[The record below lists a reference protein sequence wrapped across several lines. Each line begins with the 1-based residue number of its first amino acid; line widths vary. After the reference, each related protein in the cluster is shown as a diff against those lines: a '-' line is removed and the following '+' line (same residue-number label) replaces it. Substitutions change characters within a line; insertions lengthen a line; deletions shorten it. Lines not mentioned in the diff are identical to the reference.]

1 MRISDW
7 SSDVCSPDRILR
19 LWDFTKAETR
29 FQTEAGRSE
38 IAGREQEVVAYLQDR
53 SDDCENVI
61 IDGRARDPD
70 YGTQYWEVYDRR
82 RRLHRLLDFAGTEL
96 NDLGRPDRIE
106 LARSE
111 EHTSELQS
119 LMRISYAVLSLQKT

>member
-1 MRISDW
+1 M
-7 SSDVCSPDRILR
+7 
-19 LWDFTKAETR
+19 
-29 FQTEAGRSE
+29 
-38 IAGREQEVVAYLQDR
+38 AGREQEVVAYLQDR

-106 LARSE
+106 LARQLL
-111 EHTSELQS
+111 T
-119 LMRISYAVLSLQKT
+119 AVNALHIAEASHLDLGQQDRKSKRLNSSH

>member
-1 MRISDW
+1 M
-7 SSDVCSPDRILR
+7 
-19 LWDFTKAETR
+19 
-29 FQTEAGRSE
+29 
-38 IAGREQEVVAYLQDR
+38 AGREQEVVAYLQDR

-106 LARSE
+106 LARQLL
-111 EHTSELQS
+111 T
-119 LMRISYAVLSLQKT
+119 AVNALHIAEASHLDLGQHRDRKSTRLNSSH

>member
-1 MRISDW
+1 MYGGFYASSSLPVFEHPNGVYAEFEASDERQ
-7 SSDVCSPDRILR
+7 SATLGILR

-61 IDGRARDPD
+61 
-70 YGTQYWEVYDRR
+70 
-82 RRLHRLLDFAGTEL
+82 
-96 NDLGRPDRIE
+96 
-106 LARSE
+106 RSE
-111 EHTSELQS
+111 ERRVGKEGVSTCRSRWSPYH
-119 LMRISYAVLSLQKT
+119 

>member
-1 MRISDW
+1 MYGGFYASSSLPVFEHPNGVYAEFEASDERQ
-7 SSDVCSPDRILR
+7 SATLGILR

-82 RRLHRLLDFAGTEL
+82 RRDRKSVVSGKSVSVRVDIG
-96 NDLGRPDRIE
+96 GRRI
-106 LARSE
+106 
-111 EHTSELQS
+111 
-119 LMRISYAVLSLQKT
+119 I

>member
-1 MRISDW
+1 M
-7 SSDVCSPDRILR
+7 
-19 LWDFTKAETR
+19 
-29 FQTEAGRSE
+29 
-38 IAGREQEVVAYLQDR
+38 AGREQEVVAYLQDR

-96 NDLGRPDRIE
+96 NDIGRPDRIE
-106 LARSE
+106 LARQLLPAVNALHIAEASHLDLGQNSIGLKRE
-111 EHTSELQS
+111 QRREVKGTS
-119 LMRISYAVLSLQKT
+119 V